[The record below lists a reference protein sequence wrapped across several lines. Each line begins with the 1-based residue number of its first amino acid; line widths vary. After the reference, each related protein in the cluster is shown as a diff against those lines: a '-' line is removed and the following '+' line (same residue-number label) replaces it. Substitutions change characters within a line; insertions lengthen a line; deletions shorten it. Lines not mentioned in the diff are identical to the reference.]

1 MPTKD
6 PKHPEHFTFKLF
18 GMEVSGTGRLP
29 VVCAV
34 IFAAVMICAVVA
46 QAVGW

>member
-1 MPTKD
+1 MTAKD
-6 PKHPEHFTFKLF
+6 PEQFSFKLL

-34 IFAAVMICAVVA
+34 IFAAIVTLVMVV
-46 QAVGW
+46 QTVGRW